1 MDIPVVLMRRF
12 PSTSKV
18 LQQLEEQ
25 CEANQDEVED
35 LEVRQKEKH
44 TADWEELQR
53 LSALAASVLAMDCT
67 DQSEELLDKKE
78 DCKHCWCEKP
88 WTLHK
93 IAGAS
98 QMYSMRQNVW
108 QPFRVNVP
116 ERWAKEYNE
125 ALSLL
130 EDLEEPR
137 VVDAVQVLGSDTL
150 LPTQVITTLARAAQ
164 SYLEVTVYHASAA
177 VKACQEAGRWQAAL
191 ALLSAA
197 PALAVRPNEF
207 TYNSAISACEKGRRW
222 AEALAIFAAMPR
234 AKLAANVISYGAAMS
249 ACEKAARWEEA
260 LFLLASMGGA
270 AVAKNTI
277 AFCNAISAC
286 EKGGEWLPVLQLLQQ
301 MLDESVERS
310 TVTYCAA
317 ISACEKFISEAQVW
331 KDDIA
336 FSAVISAC
344 EKGGQWEAAL
354 SLLQKMPEVQ
364 VAVSTV
370 ALSAAVTACEG
381 MGQWEMAL
389 HLFQNSGQVDAILAN
404 SAIAAAEKGG
414 RWDLE
419 AASQW
424 EAALAVFV
432 EMMNEIPNYSAH
444 GIQLGSVLACLQQV
458 HGRPRALEMLE
469 DFRKSL
475 YATAAEAAEDVN
487 PLESEMMRSI
497 RSIRSFKVIATA
509 PGVLAFEKPA
519 GIETEGAL
527 RLVASELQ
535 RPVTSTSRLD
545 QATSGIIPVALG
557 DESSGAGNWLRAQ
570 WAARLVSKEY
580 ICLCS
585 GHFDVKRGEI
595 SSSLRQSVDNSMLM
609 EVSLEGRPARTEWTK
624 GGTSLLQVQIHYGH
638 YRTTYKVLASYTD
651 PETTEEV
658 SLLRVEPHTGR
669 KHQIRIHLA
678 SIGRPLLG
686 DKRYWLGSPSWC
698 PRLFLHCR
706 RLRLL
711 DLQGKGLSGSGQAQL
726 LPQLLVATYDQF
738 KAIYGKFGVKGSANV
753 VASSFTAGLVYS
765 IITMPFESAKNRM
778 ASQKPDP
785 ETGKLPYRGTLQT
798 IQTVAGKEGAT
809 ALYNGFFPY
818 FLRCGGHTVLMFFAV
833 EELQKLYRKTV

>member
-1 MDIPVVLMRRF
+1 
-12 PSTSKV
+12 
-18 LQQLEEQ
+18 
-25 CEANQDEVED
+25 
-35 LEVRQKEKH
+35 
-44 TADWEELQR
+44 
-53 LSALAASVLAMDCT
+53 
-67 DQSEELLDKKE
+67 
-78 DCKHCWCEKP
+78 
-88 WTLHK
+88 
-93 IAGAS
+93 
-98 QMYSMRQNVW
+98 MYSRQSVW
-108 QPFRVNVP
+108 QPYRVNVP

-125 ALSLL
+125 ALHLL

-137 VVDAVQVLGSDTL
+137 VLDAVQVLGSDTL

-164 SYLEVTVYHASAA
+164 WTLAIAFFSEMVRSYLEVTVYHASAA

-197 PALAVRPNEF
+197 PTWAVRPNEF

-222 AEALAIFAAMPR
+222 AEALAVFAAMPR

-310 TVTYCAA
+310 TVTFCAA
-317 ISACEKFISEAQVW
+317 ISACEKAFEWQSALQLFWQMPEQGVPQ
-331 KDDIA
+331 DDIA

-344 EKGGQWEAAL
+344 EKGGKWEMAL
-354 SLLQKMPEVQ
+354 NLLQKMPEAQ

-381 MGQWEMAL
+381 MGQWELAL
-389 HLFQNSGQVDAILAN
+389 HLFFQNSGKVDAILAN

-414 RWDLE
+414 RWDLALELLGEFERKKLRKTEITYTAAISSCE

-432 EMMNEIPNYSAH
+432 EMMNEIPNSTY

-469 DFRKSL
+469 DFRRSL
-475 YATAAEAAEDVN
+475 HAAAAAEDAN
-487 PLESEMMRSI
+487 LLESEMIRSI

-545 QATSGIIPVALG
+545 QATSGIIPLALG

-609 EVSLEGRPARTEWTK
+609 EVSSEGRPA
-624 GGTSLLQVQIHYGH
+624 
-638 YRTTYKVLASYTD
+638 RTTYKVLASYAD

-711 DLQGKGLSGSGQAQL
+711 DLRGNPLEIESPLPREL
-726 LPQLLVATYDQF
+726 LDVLQMLREKMQRCSFRFCMFF
-738 KAIYGKFGVKGSANV
+738 KPSK
-753 VASSFTAGLVYS
+753 
-765 IITMPFESAKNRM
+765 
-778 ASQKPDP
+778 P
-785 ETGKLPYRGTLQT
+785 ETQAD
-798 IQTVAGKEGAT
+798 Q
-809 ALYNGFFPY
+809 
-818 FLRCGGHTVLMFFAV
+818 
-833 EELQKLYRKTV
+833 